1 MCERKHMQLET
12 KFLRLPE
19 PAAVGDHL
27 DGWRV
32 CWLGGWDR
40 SQLFYWVMVVRIKPA
55 AGPPAVCGRLFF
67 DRVWQIGMIG
77 TPRVAQFGSVK
88 GVGCPLRQD
97 LTGART

>member
-19 PAAVGDHL
+19 PAALGDHL

-55 AGPPAVCGRLFF
+55 AGPQQSAVGSL
-67 DRVWQIGMIG
+67 DMRVEI
-77 TPRVAQFGSVK
+77 
-88 GVGCPLRQD
+88 
-97 LTGART
+97 LTKSGKSG